1 MARSDAVARPTLPEA
16 ADAYRRAGH
25 WRDRTHLDDLR
36 DELARDPDRTLLV
49 DRSRGAR
56 RVLSVR
62 DVATGVDRLV
72 AALRP
77 HVGPGDRVAYRLANR
92 WETVAMFF
100 ACGRLGAVAVPL
112 PSSLGPAQVEQRT
125 EATGAV
131 LATDDDG
138 AGLIDLDDLPGPVT
152 TEPAAPLEGEI
163 GPDDVALVLFTS
175 GTTGTSKAVL
185 HTANTL
191 HASTCGALGA
201 LVCEDPG
208 PDPRVMTPSVA
219 THAIGVMTTVLSPLL
234 HRHCAVL
241 DDDGSPEAVL
251 RAVHEEQV
259 THLLVG
265 PRGYDSLL
273 DALGPDGAG
282 SAPPSLRMIALGGAP
297 LARGVLRKADR
308 LPAVLRVHWGMTEVP
323 GGGVSRGQEVP
334 GTSWHT
340 MGHPVAGL
348 ERELRAVPGGE
359 DGLGEVVVRGP
370 QVTVGLLDTD
380 DGHPVWSPRDDDG
393 WYATGDIA
401 DRDPTG
407 ELAFVDRDSDEIKGS
422 SGMIIPGAE
431 VEDLPGE
438 PPGRR
443 RGRPRRLPPCG
454 AGGGPGG
461 GRRPG
466 RRPYADPREPP
477 AAPARSGH
485 HRVVPARAPRR
496 GRRPSPRPPGQGR
509 QEGAAGPGRRRRRVS
524 RSLPEAPPPGTHR
537 AEGETVTSS
546 PRPRATATRSSTSTT
561 RARSSPRTRGCA

>member
-1 MARSDAVARPTLPEA
+1 MPRSDAVARPTLPEA
-16 ADAYRRAGH
+16 AETYRRAGH

-36 DELARDPDRTLLV
+36 DELARDPGRTLLV
-49 DRSRGAR
+49 DRSRGRR
-56 RVLSVR
+56 RVLSVA
-62 DVATGVDRLV
+62 DVVDGVDRL
-72 AALRP
+72 AAGLRP

-92 WETVAMFF
+92 WETVALFF

-112 PSSLGPAQVEQRT
+112 PSSLGPAQVEQR
-125 EATGAV
+125 ATAVGAV
-131 LATDDDG
+131 LAVDDDG
-138 AGLIDLDDLPGPVT
+138 TGLIDLDDLPD
-152 TEPAAPLEGEI
+152 AADAPTGDAEI

-219 THAIGVMTTVLSPLL
+219 THAIGVMTSVLSPLL

-282 SAPPSLRMIALGGAP
+282 DAPPSLRMIALGGAP

-308 LPAVLRVHWGMTEVP
+308 LPAVLRIHWGMTEVP

-340 MGHPVAGL
+340 MGHPVPGL

-359 DGLGEVVVRGP
+359 EGLGEVVVRGP
-370 QVTVGLLDTD
+370 QVAVGLLDTG
-380 DGHPVWSPRDDDG
+380 DGHLVWSPADDDG

-401 DRDPTG
+401 DRDTTG

-431 VEDLPGE
+431 VEDL
-438 PPGRR
+438 
-443 RGRPRRLPPCG
+443 L
-454 AGGGPGG
+454 AGHPDVDEVVLVAFH
-461 GRRPG
+461 PSEQ
-466 RRPYADPREPP
+466 AEAP
-477 AAPARSGH
+477 AAV
-485 HRVVPARAPRR
+485 VVPVDGRAPTLQDLQQHLRDQGTTEWYLPER
-496 GRRPSPRPPGQGR
+496 LEVVDLLPRDPQGKVDKKALR
-509 QEGAAGPGRRRRRVS
+509 ARIDEGA
-524 RSLPEAPPPGTHR
+524 
-537 AEGETVTSS
+537 
-546 PRPRATATRSSTSTT
+546 
-561 RARSSPRTRGCA
+561 